1 MIIFDCERMRHANCG
16 FFSFCNYLAQALHEE
31 ARQNPEYPLSFYMP
45 RKLIGLWGDDY
56 RYMKTNHFLHKH
68 FLYNP
73 NITLWHSCCQLTRY
87 MPLRTR
93 IVQTIHDLNYLYE
106 PVPQEE
112 KQCII
117 KRIGKHIEKVSQ
129 IVAISEWT
137 KKDILNNFDV
147 KDRPVRVIYNGCNV
161 WNGPV
166 EEPKRK
172 PARPFLFSISSMY
185 PKKNFHVL
193 ACLLKDNDYEL
204 ILAGAHNSPEY
215 VRQIYE
221 EAARWQVTDRIH
233 LSGVIPE
240 SEKHWYLRH
249 CTAFLFPSIAEGFGL
264 PIIEAMQ
271 YGKPVFLSTHTC
283 LPEIG
288 KEYAYYFNY
297 DFDREVMRSEFRK
310 GLDDFYNGHKDPERI
325 KAHALSF
332 SWENTAKQYWEVY
345 KEVINR

>member
-1 MIIFDCERMRHANCG
+1 MRHANCG
-16 FFSFCNYLAQALHEE
+16 FFSFCNYLSQALHEE
-31 ARQNPEYPLSFYMP
+31 GRNNPEYPLSFYMP
-45 RKLIGLWGDDY
+45 KKLIGMWGNDY
-56 RYMKTNHFLHKH
+56 RYIKVNSFLHKI
-68 FLYNP
+68 FLYKP
-73 NITLWHSCCQLTRY
+73 HTALWHSGCQLTHY
-87 MPLRTR
+87 IPLGAKV
-93 IVQTIHDLNYLYE
+93 VQTVHDLNYLYE
-106 PVPQEE
+106 PVSLQE
-112 KQCII
+112 K
-117 KRIGKHIEKVSQ
+117 KRIIRRIERHTKRISQ
-129 IVAISEWT
+129 FVAISEWT
-137 KKDILNNFDV
+137 KKDILNNFDIG
-147 KDRPVRVIYNGCNV
+147 DRPVKVIYNGCNV

-172 PARPFLFSISSMY
+172 PVRPFLFSISSMY

-215 VRQIYE
+215 VRKIYE
-221 EAARWQVTDRIH
+221 EAARWQVADRIH
-233 LSGVIPE
+233 LPGAIPE

-288 KEYAYYFNY
+288 QEHAYYFNH
-297 DFDREVMRSEFRK
+297 DFDREVMRNEFRN
-310 GLDDFYNGHKDPERI
+310 GLDNFYNGHKDSEKI
-325 KAHALSF
+325 KVHAQSF